1 MSSNH
6 TRVSA
11 REWSE
16 MQQRIANT
24 NAYVINRAEE
34 ARRIRA
40 EAERRSREIAA
51 AHEANMRAIN
61 QAVNTLSNAY
71 QTTLQDVRGQ
81 FASQIA
87 AHSSDFRGQLQ
98 GMLDDVRSVSG
109 RISRSDSR
117 VDALARQYN
126 DAFQARLAQS
136 AQGKE
141 RAQMVLQELDNFLQQ
156 IQALSPERFMPGDYA
171 SLQALRAS
179 IVANI
184 QAGDYQAATVVS
196 QNSIL
201 TAARVLTQLTL
212 ANESYNQ
219 QLAEART
226 AAATVANRV
235 EELSSSAGVLSVEV
249 GGEQQEYEYDI
260 AYWSN
265 GGFDVLRDRLNA
277 AEARL
282 TSGRLSMQELTQT
295 QNEIAQI
302 QAQLEHCDQRARRSM
317 AGSVFV
323 EDTAVRLHN
332 SLTERGWELEEGGHH
347 DDEAK
352 EPYTLQYSDG
362 NGNTVSIVVSP
373 GDRTDEPIY
382 AVEVFSEDEYRA
394 SIIKEGIHSSMAE
407 EGLQIEG
414 IERRDDCHLNPTPE
428 VFRQNMV
435 EEAQRRQQ
443 QHQ

>member
-6 TRVSA
+6 TRVSR
-11 REWSE
+11 REWTA
-16 MQQRIANT
+16 MQRRVADA
-24 NAYVINRAEE
+24 NAYVINRAAEAQRLREE
-34 ARRIRA
+34 A
-40 EAERRSREIAA
+40 EQRSREIAA
-51 AHEANMRAIN
+51 AHEENMRAIN
-61 QAVNTLSNAY
+61 RTVNELADAY
-71 QTTLQDVRGQ
+71 QNTLQDVRGQ

-87 AHSSDFRGQLQ
+87 AQSADFRGQFQ
-98 GMLDDVRSVSG
+98 EMLNDVRNVSG
-109 RISRSDSR
+109 HISRADRR

-126 DAFQARLAQS
+126 DAFQARLAQ
-136 AQGKE
+136 AARGKE
-141 RAQMVLQELDNFLQQ
+141 RAQMILQELDNFLQQ

-249 GGEQQEYEYDI
+249 SGEQQEYEYDI

-265 GGFDVLRDRLNA
+265 GGFDALRERLNV

-282 TSGRLSMQELTQT
+282 ASGRLSMQELVQT

-302 QAQLEHCDQRARRSM
+302 RAQLEQCDQRARRSM
-317 AGSVFV
+317 ASSVFV

-332 SLTERGWELEEGGHH
+332 SLSERGWELIEGGHH

-352 EPYTLQYSDG
+352 EPYTLQYGDG
-362 NGNTVSIVVSP
+362 NGNTVSIVVAP
-373 GDRTDEPIY
+373 GDKTDEPIY
-382 AVEVFSEDEYRA
+382 AVEVFSGDEFRA
-394 SIIKEGIHSSMAE
+394 SIIKEGIHLAMAE
-407 EGLQIEG
+407 EGLRIEG
-414 IERRDDCHLNPTPE
+414 VERRDDCHLNPTPE
-428 VFRQNMV
+428 VFRQNMI
-435 EEAQRRQQ
+435 EEAQRRQLQ
-443 QHQ
+443 QQ